1 MSIIT
6 RSNRELMAV
15 NDWVICRRVEDGKVT
30 ASGIVLPDTDSGSES
45 AEVLSVGPTVEGIR
59 VGDRIKFSGAATG
72 ATVDGTHFYFVRAT
86 EVICLT
92 RAGTV
97 AS

>member
-1 MSIIT
+1 MV
-6 RSNRELMAV
+6 RSRPVSYWNGSPHFLQRY
-15 NDWVICRRVEDGKVT
+15 
-30 ASGIVLPDTDSGSES
+30 DTDSGSES